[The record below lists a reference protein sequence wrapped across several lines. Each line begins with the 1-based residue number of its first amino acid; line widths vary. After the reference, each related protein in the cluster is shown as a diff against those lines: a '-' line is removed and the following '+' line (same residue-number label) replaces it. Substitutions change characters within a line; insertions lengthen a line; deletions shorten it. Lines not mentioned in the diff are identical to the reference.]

1 MVILDLLQE
10 KRSQLAIIYPRR
22 LSIRTITEYWTW
34 MMPLFDDKTTE
45 RARKEHRAETDFMQA
60 RQKAFWD
67 EIKGF
72 ILRRSNRLLPFD
84 EVKDKLEVY
93 FPREL
98 GVQTVPID
106 SIVGSEGRYRSFTRH
121 FHPLDDN
128 LGDRWKKVVEAHYAK
143 QSLPPVALYK
153 VCDAYFVK
161 DGHHRI
167 SVARTKGVKHI
178 EALIYEYVC
187 DVYLDKDTDLEKLAI
202 QTAYHRFLEDTRL
215 GKTRPNPGLQLT
227 LLGGYP
233 ILMEHIQAHK
243 YYLEDRE
250 GREVSLPDAACSWYD
265 SVYTPLADAI
275 RKNRIMQ
282 EFPLRTETDFYL
294 WIIQHRSQLSD
305 HFGWAGKADRI
316 VEAYTQKY
324 SGPWRRAIGAFK
336 RMLGLVR
343 YR

>member
-1 MVILDLLQE
+1 
-10 KRSQLAIIYPRR
+10 
-22 LSIRTITEYWTW
+22 
-34 MMPLFDDKTTE
+34 MPLFDDKTTE

-72 ILRRSNRLLPFD
+72 ISRRSNRLLPFD
-84 EVKDKLEVY
+84 EVKNKLEVH
-93 FPREL
+93 FAREL
-98 GVQTVPID
+98 GLQTVPID
-106 SIVGSEGRYRSFTRH
+106 SIVGSEGRYGSFTRH
-121 FHPLDDN
+121 FFPLDDN

-178 EALIYEYVC
+178 EALIYEYAC

-202 QTAYHRFLEDTRL
+202 QATYHQFLEDSRL

-243 YYLEDRE
+243 YYLENLDQE
-250 GREVSLPDAACSWYD
+250 EVSLPDAACSWYD
-265 SVYTPLADAI
+265 NVYTPLADAI
-275 RKNRIMQ
+275 RKNRIMK

-305 HFGWAGKADRI
+305 HFGWGGNADSV

-324 SGPWRRAIGAFK
+324 SGPLRRAIGACK
-336 RMLGLVR
+336 RIFGLVR
-343 YR
+343 Y